1 MQDDTNINLLL
12 KEIKQL
18 KQQNIEL
25 QKQNT
30 NLRLTLLEYQN
41 RKIDLERA
49 EHEKAAILDLVKESI
64 FYMDTDM
71 KILYA
76 NKVGGESIGMRPEQ
90 MVGRYCY
97 EAYHGRNEP
106 CPDCNIMKVIETNQ
120 AQVEERVFP
129 DGILRLSRAYPVR
142 NDARDLLGVFEMGL
156 DITELKKAKE
166 KLQKSQQDVTDILNS
181 ISDPFL
187 VLDSQWCYTYVN
199 QVEASLFGKT
209 VEELIGKNYLAL
221 FPNLVDSVFYQ
232 NYYKAMVEKVPMHF
246 ESKGVYL
253 NSWFETH
260 VYPLQNGIIIYARD
274 ITEKKLLEQELQQ
287 SEERFRTA
295 IENMLD
301 CFGIFKAIRNNSGQI
316 EDFLVEYVNE
326 AACRNDAMT
335 KDEQSGKRLRDVF
348 PNIRVTELFDEY
360 CKVVETGE
368 PLVKDDLKWVNRY
381 QKRGA
386 YDLRS
391 VKLGDGVAVACAM

>member
-129 DGILRLSRAYPVR
+129 DGILRL
-142 NDARDLLGVFEMGL
+142 F
-156 DITELKKAKE
+156 
-166 KLQKSQQDVTDILNS
+166 
-181 ISDPFL
+181 
-187 VLDSQWCYTYVN
+187 
-199 QVEASLFGKT
+199 ASLPGPK
-209 VEELIGKNYLAL
+209 
-221 FPNLVDSVFYQ
+221 
-232 NYYKAMVEKVPMHF
+232 
-246 ESKGVYL
+246 
-253 NSWFETH
+253 
-260 VYPLQNGIIIYARD
+260 
-274 ITEKKLLEQELQQ
+274 
-287 SEERFRTA
+287 
-295 IENMLD
+295 
-301 CFGIFKAIRNNSGQI
+301 
-316 EDFLVEYVNE
+316 
-326 AACRNDAMT
+326 
-335 KDEQSGKRLRDVF
+335 
-348 PNIRVTELFDEY
+348 
-360 CKVVETGE
+360 
-368 PLVKDDLKWVNRY
+368 
-381 QKRGA
+381 
-386 YDLRS
+386 
-391 VKLGDGVAVACAM
+391 